1 MISGQVDIV
10 SLGCSKNLVDTE
22 RLIWHLQQ
30 AGFNCTIDSADPKAE
45 IAVINTCGFIGD
57 AKEESINTILQFAER
72 KKKHRLRRLYVMGCL
87 SERYKEELQS
97 ELPEVDKFYG
107 KFDFLNLVSD
117 LATAQSGCSQG
128 CMSEYKRTLTP
139 PSHYA
144 YLKVAEGCDRRCS
157 YCAIPLITGKYTS
170 RPIEQIVEETR
181 WLVSQGVH
189 EFQVIAQDLTYYG
202 SDIYGKSKIAELV
215 TRLSDIEGVEWI
227 RLHYAYPT
235 AFPFDLLPV
244 IRERHNVCKYLD
256 IALQHASDNV
266 LSLMHRHITKAEQTA
281 VIERI
286 RREVPGIY
294 LRTTMMVGHPGETED
309 DFKDMLE
316 WVKQMRFERLGAFA
330 YSDEEGT
337 YANLNY
343 QDDVPPEVKQNRLDT
358 LMALQEQI
366 ADRIN
371 QTEVGKTLK
380 VIIDRQEDNY
390 YIGRTEHDSPE
401 VDCEVLITAEQP
413 LPIGQFCNVLITD
426 ADTFDLYAKPIL

>member
-30 AGFNCTIDSADPKAE
+30 AGFDCTIDSADPKAE

-128 CMSEYKRTLTP
+128 CMSEYKRTLTT

-413 LPIGQFCNVLITD
+413 LPIGQFCNVLITG